1 EGPVTRPRVLIEDWL
16 PIQELG
22 IESRRESAPIP
33 GQFPKLKTLHVWWA
47 RRPLVAS
54 AAVVLASLLPAWR
67 QQLAD
72 EFSDAPQLASAETYR
87 AWCLK
92 LCGVLGDPIRA
103 RARLD
108 RANATGTT
116 LAGNGY
122 GYRPAFRNR
131 PSSSDLVLLHRLLV
145 RIWSALPSVL
155 DPTAGGGSIPYEAIR
170 YGLPV
175 VANDLNAVAAAILRA
190 CLEVPSDLG
199 RALQK
204 DLERWGQALA
214 DNVQNR
220 LGPFFEL
227 ENPSERVVGYIF
239 ARTVTCPRTGRL
251 VPLAPNW
258 WLSKES
264 GKQVAAVVRTER
276 DGRQLHEPG
285 FDIVF
290 GAEAVKSDPD
300 RGTVAGGDGISP
312 WDGLTIDGEYIKA
325 EAQAGRMGSI
335 LYAVAVRLPQPRG
348 RDVRTFRPATE
359 TDLKAL
365 QLAEQ
370 ALDELLPRWLSEGI
384 VPNEEVPEGNKT
396 SEPLRYG
403 MDRWYKMFSP
413 RQLLVHGTFV
423 EEFQRLIPEVQAG
436 LPPER
441 ASAVLGLLGLM
452 QGKALNFNAILSSW
466 HASRATMRSVFER
479 HDLAFKWSYAE
490 FEGARELFPWCLSQ
504 LTDAYEEIAE
514 LLQPSDHAF
523 AQPSEGD
530 LAVPGSVTVTRGNAG
545 DLRSVENGSQTLVC
559 IDPPYYDN
567 VMYGELSDFFS
578 VWEHLTVGKVWPDLM
593 ADALA
598 DLTNEA
604 VANPARFASAGRRKK
619 DLATADYQAKMQAI
633 FAECHRVLRDDG
645 VMTVMFTH
653 KRATA
658 WDTLG
663 TALMEAGFTIE
674 TSWPVNTES
683 EQSLHQAKLNAAAST
698 IMLVCRKREDL
709 GSQRRYFEDI
719 EADVR
724 AAAREAVESFSANGI
739 EGVDLLLATYG
750 PALSV
755 ISSKW
760 PVYSSEADESGS
772 ARLLRPEEALD
783 AAREEVVKL
792 QRRRLIGLSVDLDPL
807 TDFVLLA
814 WSTFKAASFPYDE
827 ARRLALAVGGQDV
840 EMLVDA
846 KVLSKA
852 SGTVT
857 LLAPA
862 KRLRRR
868 GDEKPG
874 VRPEATEFSGAVIDA
889 VDTVIY
895 VAAVDGLPAAKALID
910 RAGLGDDQRF
920 RSCLQGLVR
929 AIPRTK
935 SKGKWVVPEA
945 ETLDALLTA
954 YFPEVEVP
962 AEDDWTGRF
971 DLGLDN

>member
-1 EGPVTRPRVLIEDWL
+1 MTRPRVLIEDWL

-47 RRPLVAS
+47 RRPLAAS
-54 AAVVLASLLPAWR
+54 AGVILASTLPTWSPE
-67 QQLAD
+67 L
-72 EFSDAPQLASAETYR
+72 AETFPGVAEFKTEESYR
-87 AWCLK
+87 TWALR
-92 LCGVLGDPIRA
+92 LMGILGDAIKAKRAQQAAIESGIRIPNPFA
-103 RARLD
+103 
-108 RANATGTT
+108 
-116 LAGNGY
+116 
-122 GYRPAFRNR
+122 YRPAFKNR
-131 PSSSDLVLLHRLLV
+131 PTVDDLLLLHRVLAST
-145 RIWSALPSVL
+145 WGSLPSVL
-155 DPTAGGGSIPYEAIR
+155 DPTAGGGSLPYEAAR
-170 YGLPV
+170 YGFAV
-175 VANDLNAVAAAILRA
+175 IANDLNGVAASILRA
-190 CLEVPSDLG
+190 AVAIPAQFGAELLV
-199 RALQK
+199 
-204 DLERWGQALA
+204 DLERWGEML
-214 DNVQNR
+214 VER
-220 LGPFFEL
+220 CGKHLRPYF
-227 ENPSERVVGYIF
+227 PSGAGEAVATYLF
-239 ARTVTCPRTGRL
+239 ARTVRCPRTGKT
-251 VPLAPNW
+251 VPLSPNW
-258 WLSKES
+258 WISKES

-276 DGRQLHEPG
+276 DGRQLHEPE

-290 GAEAVKSDPD
+290 GAEAVRSDPD

-530 LAVPGSVTVTRGNAG
+530 LAVPGSATVTRGNAG

-683 EQSLHQAKLNAAAST
+683 EQSLHQAKVNAAAST
-698 IMLVCRKREDL
+698 IMLVCRKRGDL

-783 AAREEVVKL
+783 AAREEVIKL

-857 LLAPA
+857 LLSPA
-862 KRLRRR
+862 ERRRRR

-889 VDTVIY
+889 VDTVLY
-895 VAAVDGLPAAKALID
+895 VAAVDGLPAAKTLID